1 VYVPLGTAHAVS
13 ANLRADGW
21 RTVAA
26 LETMADPD
34 KEAKRLGCSHVL
46 RNNKPE
52 ALN

>member
-1 VYVPLGTAHAVS
+1 
-13 ANLRADGW
+13 LRADGW

-26 LETMADPD
+26 LETDTDA
-34 KEAKRLGCSHVL
+34 EAEARRLGCSHVL